1 MINKEK
7 ILASA
12 CLAGKKCRY
21 DGNTNCRLFREDDCC
36 VTVFCPETE
45 GGLPIPRDPAEIVGG
60 DGYDVLAGFAK
71 VVTKNGKEVTR
82 EFVRGAEKA
91 LELCLEKGITRA
103 VLKSKSPSCG
113 QTHIYDGTF
122 SKVLKKGCGVT
133 AALLTY
139 YGIKVEE
146 EVCFEREPI

>member
-1 MINKEK
+1 M
-7 ILASA
+7 LQ
-12 CLAGKKCRY
+12 
-21 DGNTNCRLFREDDCC
+21 
-36 VTVFCPETE
+36 TVFAWE
-45 GGLPIPRDPAEIVGG
+45 GLPIPRDPAEIVGG

-122 SKVLKKGCGVT
+122 SKVLRKGCGVT

-139 YGIKVEE
+139 YGIKQRKRCVLRGNRYESLRID
-146 EVCFEREPI
+146 VRCKVNQYEPMLC